1 MQLQKVLTMYLSI
14 VLKVATPRE
23 LQCIKM
29 IFHIAYSC
37 MTLFIPIL
45 LVFFLNFYIQW
56 VIFATSY
63 VALICFVFF
72 CTCKFNVNVVVQ
84 FYPWFKFYFS
94 LFLTHYHTL
103 PYPKRKGNKI

>member
-29 IFHIAYSC
+29 IFHIAYLC

-45 LVFFLNFYIQW
+45 LVFF
-56 VIFATSY
+56 
-63 VALICFVFF
+63 
-72 CTCKFNVNVVVQ
+72 
-84 FYPWFKFYFS
+84 
-94 LFLTHYHTL
+94 
-103 PYPKRKGNKI
+103 

>member
-1 MQLQKVLTMYLSI
+1 MYQNDIPHRLLMHDLVYSNTLS
-14 VLKVATPRE
+14 
-23 LQCIKM
+23 
-29 IFHIAYSC
+29 
-37 MTLFIPIL
+37 
-45 LVFFLNFYIQW
+45 FFSYIQR

-72 CTCKFNVNVVVQ
+72 CTCKFNVYVVVQ

-103 PYPKRKGNKI
+103 PYPKTKGNKI